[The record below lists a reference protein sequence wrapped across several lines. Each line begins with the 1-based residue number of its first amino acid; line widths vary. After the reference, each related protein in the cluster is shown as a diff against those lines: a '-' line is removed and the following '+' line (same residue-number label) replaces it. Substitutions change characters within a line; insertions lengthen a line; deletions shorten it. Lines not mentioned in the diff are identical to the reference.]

1 MKISRERSH
10 LSTTVSTPRFPT
22 TAHFS
27 CPSALK
33 RKIKEHTPAKLSFIS
48 SPSAKIA
55 DKPFLGR
62 EYVSMVTREN
72 DSGQL
77 KRYSLGN
84 ECESPVVLT
93 SNALLRP
100 KSYVNDAQVRRG
112 GLLASSF
119 LRSFVFIFC
128 VVISLSVV
136 LHPHSY
142 LTCDTFSQ
150 ENWIQFIAL
159 KNASS

>member
-1 MKISRERSH
+1 
-10 LSTTVSTPRFPT
+10 
-22 TAHFS
+22 
-27 CPSALK
+27 
-33 RKIKEHTPAKLSFIS
+33 
-48 SPSAKIA
+48 
-55 DKPFLGR
+55 
-62 EYVSMVTREN
+62 MVTREN

-77 KRYSLGN
+77 NKYSLGN
-84 ECESPVVLT
+84 ECDDAFPPVVLT

-119 LRSFVFIFC
+119 LLSFVFIFR
-128 VVISLSVV
+128 VVVVSLSVV

-142 LTCDTFSQ
+142 LKCDTFSQ

-159 KNASS
+159 KNAS

>member
-1 MKISRERSH
+1 
-10 LSTTVSTPRFPT
+10 
-22 TAHFS
+22 
-27 CPSALK
+27 
-33 RKIKEHTPAKLSFIS
+33 
-48 SPSAKIA
+48 
-55 DKPFLGR
+55 
-62 EYVSMVTREN
+62 MVTREN

-84 ECESPVVLT
+84 ECDDAFPPVVLT

-119 LRSFVFIFC
+119 LLSFVFIFC

-142 LTCDTFSQ
+142 LKCDTFSR

-159 KNASS
+159 KNAS

>member
-1 MKISRERSH
+1 MKISNTPCSH

-33 RKIKEHTPAKLSFIS
+33 RKISEHKPAKLSFKS
-48 SPSAKIA
+48 SPIAKIA

-77 KRYSLGN
+77 NRYSLGN
-84 ECESPVVLT
+84 ECDDEFPVVLT
-93 SNALLRP
+93 SSALLRP
-100 KSYVNDAQVRRG
+100 LSYVNDTQVRRG
-112 GLLASSF
+112 GILVSSF
-119 LRSFVFIFC
+119 LLSFVFIFC
-128 VVISLSVV
+128 VVI
-136 LHPHSY
+136 
-142 LTCDTFSQ
+142 
-150 ENWIQFIAL
+150 I
-159 KNASS
+159 